1 MSIQRYDEN
10 RDSDIYL
17 KFWFSIGHVGI
28 PAALSHEF
36 NYLTTSLTHSCIP
49 LISLHVVSFYFLSFI
64 SMYSFPSVCST
75 HLFPFFHSIIHS
87 FNSIPIHVMS
97 SLVISIHVIPYPRL
111 WRVNNLHDRSFGT
124 QDMQTK
130 KTTERTWLRC
140 TKQIGVGLIWVQKKN
155 IKEVNCGRN
164 LL

>member
-97 SLVISIHVIPYPRL
+97 SLVISIHVIPYPASEG
-111 WRVNNLHDRSFGT
+111 WTTSMIEVSAP
-124 QDMQTK
+124 
-130 KTTERTWLRC
+130 KTC
-140 TKQIGVGLIWVQKKN
+140 KQKKQ
-155 IKEVNCGRN
+155 RN
-164 LL
+164 GLDFDAPNKLVSV